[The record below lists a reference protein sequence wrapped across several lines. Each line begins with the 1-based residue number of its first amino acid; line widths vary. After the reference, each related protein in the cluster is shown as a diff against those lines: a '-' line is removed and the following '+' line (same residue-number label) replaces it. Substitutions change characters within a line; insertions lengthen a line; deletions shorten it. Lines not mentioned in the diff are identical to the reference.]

1 MFTPIASSCYKVLGK
16 YLRIS
21 DRSVLDSAYNA
32 EIKALEPRLTIK
44 LDSLQAILDELA
56 QTDARAK
63 NVKPQE
69 MVDSRYLD
77 EMNKSGF
84 MDQLWSKK

>member
-1 MFTPIASSCYKVLGK
+1 
-16 YLRIS
+16 
-21 DRSVLDSAYNA
+21 
-32 EIKALEPRLTIK
+32 
-44 LDSLQAILDELA
+44 LQAILDELA
-56 QTDARAK
+56 PSDARAK
-63 NVKPQE
+63 TIKPAD

>member
-1 MFTPIASSCYKVLGK
+1 M
-16 YLRIS
+16 
-21 DRSVLDSAYNA
+21 
-32 EIKALEPRLTIK
+32 IK
-44 LDSLQAILDELA
+44 LESLQAILDELA
-56 QTDARAK
+56 PTDARAK

-69 MVDSRYLD
+69 MVDNRYLD